1 MRGLCC
7 WFLRLLFGP
16 RRTPPDVRLRRVIAA
31 DHVNE
36 KRGRPVLLRS
46 FEGWWYLYEAR
57 RAAHAA
63 A

>member
-1 MRGLCC
+1 MGTWR
-7 WFLRLLFGP
+7 WFMRLLFGK
-16 RRTPPDVRLRRVIAA
+16 RRTPPDARLRRVIAA
-31 DHVNE
+31 DHMNE
-36 KRGRPVLLRS
+36 SRGRPVLLRS